1 MELEEETIPTC
12 LQKFGVIKKVLQKA
26 KPEDEDTP
34 YWASMHKYD
43 MSLPNWGKFNIQ
55 IQPFQQ
61 SGFKHYFGVI
71 ELGVADLVC
80 CVPSLPESTDSLEI
94 AKRTIQED
102 ATDQYQ
108 RPIEFERID
117 NLEHYLSEDPNIVNP
132 IILHVPVSSHDNESV
147 TVLMDEHDN
156 YTLNIDLQKVPFIGR
171 TGTDVEPRSN
181 TPDHRPLDLVDGQHR
196 VRASR
201 NSEKANSVKVPFV
214 LLDTKMDRND
224 AARIFA
230 EINVQ
235 QKALKDL
242 HKLHLRYVMK
252 LASHEPAQDFG
263 EVSESYMNMEDEWE
277 KDSKMARRYA
287 NRMAYRI
294 GAKLTLDRQSPLHGL
309 IKYYYDSNELNA
321 IDAKDW
327 VDYAHE
333 WILAYYHPDSS
344 EERVI
349 EIIQAYFDAWKLTA
363 NTNPRTGELFD
374 DLQENNRWGRFKPND
389 KGKKPKSK
397 AFQKASF
404 KAFMSLYPTVLNLSK
419 VHEIEDYGEMVKAF
433 SEVLTPCQAID
444 FIDVEAWKRVITQG
458 VSVKQSEQYLYHWMA
473 WAIIEYQKTG
483 TTPPVE
489 AVWNT
494 EEGSIVDSRAG
505 QGFFS
510 TVNPDL
516 FRGTIQVTNMT
527 SMTEIAGTTIGI
539 TADAL
544 PNESHAKTISISYFE
559 RTGKKI
565 PLTNSGKQRK
575 GPHKSVGA
583 NYHTNQFSKA
593 QDERGIQSV
602 QIRIT
607 SGNIF
612 GSEADEIF
620 SQTYTLAELFNIN
633 NQRILLTNSTHEE
646 GLDSSSSTNQKISTD
661 EIDYEMNEGDEKE
674 DTGFTGEL
682 DLDFGPLPPNK
693 PVYSKIGYAIHDCM
707 HCFFGNDHKCGLQ

>member
-1 MELEEETIPTC
+1 MEPEEETIPTC
-12 LQKFGVIKKVLQKA
+12 IQKFGVIKKVTQKP

-43 MSLPNWGKFNIQ
+43 MSLPNWGKFNIR

-61 SGFKHYFGVI
+61 SGFKHYFGVV
-71 ELGVADLVC
+71 ELGVADLIC

-147 TVLMDEHDN
+147 TIIADEHDN
-156 YTLNIDLQKVPFIGR
+156 LILNIDLQKVPFIGR
-171 TGTDVEPRSN
+171 TGTDVEPGSN

-294 GAKLTLDRQSPLHGL
+294 GAKLTIDRQSPLHGL
-309 IKYYYDSNELNA
+309 IQYYYGSKGELIA

-327 VDYAHE
+327 VDYTHE

-374 DLQENNRWGRFKPND
+374 DLQENNRWGQFKSKD

-419 VHEIEDYGEMVKAF
+419 AHEIEDYGEMVKAF

-444 FIDVEAWKRVITQG
+444 FIDVEAWKRIITKG

-489 AVWNT
+489 TVWNT

-544 PNESHAKTISISYFE
+544 PNESHAKTISISYLDK
-559 RTGKKI
+559 TGKKI
-565 PLTNSGKQRK
+565 PLMNSGKQRK
-575 GPHKSVGA
+575 GPTRVL
-583 NYHTNQFSKA
+583 
-593 QDERGIQSV
+593 V
-602 QIRIT
+602 QII
-607 SGNIF
+607 I
-612 GSEADEIF
+612 
-620 SQTYTLAELFNIN
+620 Q
-633 NQRILLTNSTHEE
+633 TNSQQ
-646 GLDSSSSTNQKISTD
+646 LK
-661 EIDYEMNEGDEKE
+661 MNEESKLYK
-674 DTGFTGEL
+674 FEL
-682 DLDFGPLPPNK
+682 RVETSLVQRLTKSLARPTRLPS
-693 PVYSKIGYAIHDCM
+693 YSTSTIS
-707 HCFFGNDHKCGLQ
+707 GL